1 MEYFVMYLL
10 FSTERIAEFMS
21 FFGILMGVGALY
33 FIVIGNIIWFSY
45 PTKSGYDYEGQVKFY
60 NSVKNILNKT
70 KVWVVLVMA
79 FSFFMT
85 AGSKLIPTQKEMTY
99 IVGGGIVYNIVTS
112 EKAKEISDKSLQVI
126 VKKLDEMV
134 EDKK

>member
-21 FFGILMGVGALY
+21 FFGNLMGAGALY
-33 FIVIGNIIWFSY
+33 FVVFGFTLLFSH
-45 PTKSGYDYEGQVKFY
+45 PVKGGYDYEGNKNFHD
-60 NSVKNILNKT
+60 SVKNIFNKT
-70 KVWVVLVMA
+70 KVWVVLVML

-85 AGSKLIPTQKEMTY
+85 AGSKLIPNQRDMAY
-99 IVGGGIVYNIVTS
+99 IIGGGVVYNIVTS
-112 EKAKEISDKSLQVI
+112 DKAKEVSDKSLQVI
-126 VKKLDEMV
+126 IKKLDEMV